1 MSTLVLLLLPTSAP
15 PSSGE
20 SGSAGAVEAVGP
32 FGWSF
37 LFHGEG
43 GVDPDPNPDPQADI
57 RVALHSLMSGEAELT
72 DVVGT
77 RIYPAPRPQSAVLPC
92 LTYRLITGNPGHDL
106 RASDG
111 TVRSRFQIEAWSRT
125 TAEAAALS
133 VGLFNALDG
142 FVGTVDG
149 VRITWIAKLDE
160 ADLSS
165 LESDGTGD
173 PKRRIVSDY
182 LVQYR
187 VAIPTR

>member
-1 MSTLVLLLLPTSAP
+1 MPFKILRILSPFR
-15 PSSGE
+15 
-20 SGSAGAVEAVGP
+20 P
-32 FGWSF
+32 FG
-37 LFHGEG
+37 GPDA
-43 GVDPDPNPDPQADI
+43 VDPGEPGTPQVDI
-57 RVALHSLMSGEAELT
+57 RVALVSLIGIADDLS
-72 DVVGT
+72 DVVGA
-77 RIYPAPRPQSAVLPC
+77 RIFPAPRPQSAVLPC

-106 RASDG
+106 GAADG
-111 TVRSRFQIEAWSRT
+111 TVRSRFQVEAWSRT